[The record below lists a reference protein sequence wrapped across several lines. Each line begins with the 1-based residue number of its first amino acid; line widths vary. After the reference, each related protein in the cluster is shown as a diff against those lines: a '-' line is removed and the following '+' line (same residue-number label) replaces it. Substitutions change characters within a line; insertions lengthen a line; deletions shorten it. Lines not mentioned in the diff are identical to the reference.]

1 MKAELGPLEMQVLGL
16 LDSARAA
23 SVAAVRAELA
33 ARGKRYAYTTVMTV
47 LGRLYDKGLLSR
59 DKVGARYEYRSGPR
73 TSQFKQRLIRSVQRA
88 LFTDRQRVPPGRAV
102 AALLDVNLTRDQ
114 LKELRRLIDERL
126 ARRTF

>member
-33 ARGKRYAYTTVMTV
+33 ARGTRYAYTTVMTV
-47 LGRLYDKGLLSR
+47 LGRLYDKGLLAR
-59 DKVGARYEYRSGPR
+59 DKVGARYEYRSGPA

-88 LFTDRQRVPPGRAV
+88 LFAERQKPV
-102 AALLDVNLTRDQ
+102 AALLDGNLTRAQ

-126 ARRTF
+126 ARGRTF